1 MAEKDF
7 KDWLKKNGWYIAAG
21 GAIMM
26 LGTGVLV
33 GYWYG
38 GTIIT
43 VVGEWGSAF
52 IAALQNS
59 PFAFTVEVPAI
70 IKLGAFFG
78 AASIE
83 RAKHF

>member
-1 MAEKDF
+1 MTEKDF
-7 KDWLKKNGWYIAAG
+7 KDWLKRNGWYIAAG

-26 LGTGVLV
+26 LGTGALV

-38 GTIIT
+38 GAIIT
-43 VVGEWGSAF
+43 VVGELGSAF
-52 IAALQNS
+52 ITALENAS
-59 PFAFTVEVPAI
+59 FAFTVEGEA
-70 IKLGAFFG
+70 IKLGAFIG